1 MDQQACTLNKHSN
14 EACIAGIAHN
24 HGSSQLIIIITLTMD
39 QTPLH
44 STKYENK
51 ICLEIA

>member
-24 HGSSQLIIIITLTMD
+24 HGSSQLIIIITLTM
-39 QTPLH
+39 H
-44 STKYENK
+44 STKYALKLHKYKEW
-51 ICLEIA
+51 AS